1 MYRFVGLI
9 FLCPFILVGKSEDLL
24 VRQTIERSI
33 PYLELKGQ
41 EWIKKNKCVSCH
53 QVNTMIW
60 SLSLAK
66 QKGFAVS
73 KKLGSWID
81 WSVEES
87 LKKNE
92 KGKRVGRL
100 NKEGVAQILFA
111 DLKIE
116 NSQREKLLDLLAL
129 DQKKDGTWDAGGQLP
144 AQKRPAKETSL
155 VSSSWIA
162 LSARKKVSQ
171 ASIPTIHIQKEG
183 QSIEWYVVNLLL
195 PSVNGDEKVNSFTN
209 KLKEFQNSDGGW
221 GWLVNEPSDALGT
234 GMALYALQYVNS
246 EKTLETRTRAIE
258 FLTRTQRTD
267 GTWPVKGTKRKKR
280 EKVEETSTYWGTAW
294 AIIGLT
300 SGLSDKD
307 D

>member
-33 PYLELKGQ
+33 PYVELKGQ

>member
-1 MYRFVGLI
+1 MLRFVSLI
-9 FLCPFILVGKSEDLL
+9 FFGPFILVGKSEDLSL
-24 VRQTIERSI
+24 RQTIERSI
-33 PYLELKGQ
+33 PYIELKGQ

-66 QKGFAVS
+66 QKGFMVS
-73 KKLGSWID
+73 EKLESWID

-87 LKKNE
+87 LKNNE
-92 KGKRVGRL
+92 KGKVVGRL

-116 NSQREKLLDLLAL
+116 DSKREKILDLLAL

-162 LSARKKVSQ
+162 LSARQKVSQ
-171 ASIPTIHIQKEG
+171 ASIPTIRAQKEG
-183 QSIEWYVVNLLL
+183 KSIEWYVVNLLL
-195 PSVNGDEKVNSFTN
+195 SSRIGDGKVNTFAN

-221 GWLVNEPSDALGT
+221 GWLVNDPSDALGT
-234 GMALYALQYVNS
+234 GMALYALHYLNS
-246 EKTLETRTRAIE
+246 EKTLEARTKAIE
-258 FLTRTQRTD
+258 FLIRTQRTD
-267 GTWPVKGTKRKKR
+267 GTWPVKGTKKKKR

-300 SGLSDKD
+300 SGLSDNEH
-307 D
+307 

>member
-1 MYRFVGLI
+1 
-9 FLCPFILVGKSEDLL
+9 
-24 VRQTIERSI
+24 
-33 PYLELKGQ
+33 
-41 EWIKKNKCVSCH
+41 
-53 QVNTMIW
+53 
-60 SLSLAK
+60 
-66 QKGFAVS
+66 
-73 KKLGSWID
+73 
-81 WSVEES
+81 
-87 LKKNE
+87 
-92 KGKRVGRL
+92 
-100 NKEGVAQILFA
+100 
-111 DLKIE
+111 
-116 NSQREKLLDLLAL
+116 
-129 DQKKDGTWDAGGQLP
+129 
-144 AQKRPAKETSL
+144 L

-195 PSVNGDEKVNSFTN
+195 SSVNGDEKVNSFTN

-267 GTWPVKGTKRKKR
+267 GTWPVNGTKRKKR

>member
-33 PYLELKGQ
+33 PYVELKGQ

-60 SLSLAK
+60 SLSLAEK
-66 QKGFAVS
+66 KGFAVS
-73 KKLGSWID
+73 EKLGSWID

-100 NKEGVAQILFA
+100 NKEGVAQIIFA

-116 NSQREKLLDLLAL
+116 NSQREKLLDLLAF

-195 PSVNGDEKVNSFTN
+195 SSVNGDEKVNSFTN

-246 EKTLETRTRAIE
+246 EKTLKTRTRAIE
-258 FLTRTQRTD
+258 FLTKTQRTD

-300 SGLSDKD
+300 SGLSENDN
-307 D
+307 

>member
-116 NSQREKLLDLLAL
+116 NSQREKLLDLFAL

>member
-60 SLSLAK
+60 SLSLAEK
-66 QKGFAVS
+66 KGFAVS
-73 KKLGSWID
+73 EKLGSWID